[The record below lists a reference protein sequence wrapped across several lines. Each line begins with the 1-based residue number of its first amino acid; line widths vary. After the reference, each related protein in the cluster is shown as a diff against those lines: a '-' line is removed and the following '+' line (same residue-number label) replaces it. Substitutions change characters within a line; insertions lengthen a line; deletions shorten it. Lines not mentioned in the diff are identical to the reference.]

1 MKPAAA
7 KFVPTLLGL
16 VVAAALLAL
25 LALTRL
31 LVSSEEPPDYE
42 LREIETTVLPEPP
55 PPPPE
60 EPPPEAPPPPPA
72 LTDVREIPDP
82 TRVPVPEAELPMD
95 LETPV
100 DPFFTDLAPAPL
112 PEPPQPAAKPSR
124 PSPPA
129 PSRPSKPAAP
139 PVPVAKSHY
148 GVGELDGKPRLLRHG
163 SAAFPPKLA
172 RRGVDRGTVV
182 LEVELDER
190 GRVKIRR
197 VVSATH
203 SELIAP
209 ARRVAASASFTAPT
223 RNGRAVKSIMRWPIT
238 IRR

>member
-1 MKPAAA
+1 
-7 KFVPTLLGL
+7 VLLAGAD
-16 VVAAALLAL
+16 VAMMASALLRQGPELVADV
-25 LALTRL
+25 LAELEGRL
-31 LVSSEEPPDYE
+31 GVREPS
-42 LREIETTVLPEPP
+42 I
-55 PPPPE
+55 
-60 EPPPEAPPPPPA
+60 EAPPR
-72 LTDVREIPDP
+72 LV
-82 TRVPVPEAELPMD
+82 
-95 LETPV
+95 
-100 DPFFTDLAPAPL
+100 
-112 PEPPQPAAKPSR
+112 EPPQPAAKPSR

-129 PSRPSKPAAP
+129 PSRPSKPASP
-139 PVPVAKSHY
+139 PAPVAKSHY

-163 SAAFPPKLA
+163 SATFPPKLA
-172 RRGVDRGTVV
+172 RRGVERGTVV

>member
-1 MKPAAA
+1 MKHAS
-7 KFVPTLLGL
+7 TILGL

-31 LVSSEEPPDYE
+31 LVSSEEPPEYE
-42 LREIETTVLPEPP
+42 LREVETTVLPEPP

-60 EPPPEAPPPPPA
+60 DPPPDVPPPPPS
-72 LTDVREIPDP
+72 LTDVSEIPDP
-82 TRVPVPEAELPMD
+82 ARVPVPKAELPMD

-100 DPFFTDLAPAPL
+100 DPFFTDLAPAPM
-112 PEPPQPAAKPSR
+112 PEPPKPATEPSR
-124 PSPPA
+124 PSRPA
-129 PSRPSKPAAP
+129 PARPDPAP
-139 PVPVAKSHY
+139 PRPVERSHY
-148 GVGELDGKPRLLRHG
+148 GVGELDGKPGLLRHG
-163 SAAFPPKLA
+163 SAAFPAELA

-190 GRVKIRR
+190 GRVSVRR

-203 SELIAP
+203 TELIAP
-209 ARRVAASASFTAPT
+209 ARRVAASASFTPPT
-223 RNGRAVKSIMRWPIT
+223 RNGKAVKSIMRWPIT

>member
-1 MKPAAA
+1 MKLAPA
-7 KFVPTLLGL
+7 KFAPTLLGL

-25 LALTRL
+25 LGLTRL

-72 LTDVREIPDP
+72 LTDVSEIPDP
-82 TRVPVPEAELPMD
+82 TRVPMPKAELPMD

-124 PSPPA
+124 PAPPA
-129 PSRPSKPAAP
+129 PSRPSRPEPPA
-139 PVPVAKSHY
+139 PVEKSHY

-163 SAAFPPKLA
+163 SAAFPSKLA

-197 VVSATH
+197 VISSTH
-203 SELIAP
+203 PELVAP
-209 ARRVAASASFTAPT
+209 ARRVAASASFTPPT
-223 RNGRAVKSIMRWPIT
+223 RNGKAVKSIMRWPIT